1 MAQQLTRWLLYLA
14 LATGLIACACALAF
28 LLLCGLTPSVTVFN
42 HSQWTI
48 DQISIALPSNQLTLD
63 AIAPGQEA
71 RVFYDA
77 NQADGVY
84 RINLHRNG
92 EPTGTEC
99 GYVTHGEWGKRL
111 QIHVDDHT
119 IECREQLHY

>member
-1 MAQQLTRWLLYLA
+1 MAQQVTRWLLYIA
-14 LATGLIACACALAF
+14 LATGLIACACAMAF

-48 DQISIALPSNQLTLD
+48 DQISITLPSNHLSLD
-63 AIAPGQEA
+63 AIPPSREA

-77 NQADGVY
+77 DQADGVY
-84 RINLHRNG
+84 RISLQRHG
-92 EPTGTEC
+92 EPVTVEC
-99 GYVTHGEWGKRL
+99 GNVTHGEWGKRL
-111 QIHVDDHT
+111 QIHVDDHS